1 MITIAELNHE
11 VVVLFRQHLLPL
23 SNTLTEMLNK
33 HYSHQTERRGC
44 GYTQSTRLLAEFINQ
59 PRNTEDNKDHCI
71 FDDYKI
77 NQLKSKFPMLKQYG
91 LALEDWRN
99 LDISSQVIHFLKEHQ
114 NTTDP
119 IIDQLRQEIK
129 FQHDLRHISEQAKLE
144 ESHLICQLIADII
157 LPIEN
162 LTDQYV
168 ELVNSQAKPKVG
180 SCPMAE
186 DFFLQIAHHRILRQG
201 SINIFVDHQQRPILL
216 EKMNMGDNHSCISL
230 VPVLINGVRLPA
242 GSLFSLDYDLE
253 QIADKRPNKQVR
265 GYIIPVEAVT
275 FWFLRITTLAISPEN
290 RPRAFTTHFKQQVDN
305 HLFSPETT
313 KLSQLV
319 DIANEQI

>member
-1 MITIAELNHE
+1 
-11 VVVLFRQHLLPL
+11 
-23 SNTLTEMLNK
+23 
-33 HYSHQTERRGC
+33 
-44 GYTQSTRLLAEFINQ
+44 
-59 PRNTEDNKDHCI
+59 
-71 FDDYKI
+71 
-77 NQLKSKFPMLKQYG
+77 MLKQYG

-265 GYIIPVEAVT
+265 GISFLLKPLHFGSYVSPLWRLALKTVQELLRPILNNRLII
-275 FWFLRITTLAISPEN
+275 IYLAQKPPSYPNWLILQTSKF
-290 RPRAFTTHFKQQVDN
+290 R
-305 HLFSPETT
+305 
-313 KLSQLV
+313 
-319 DIANEQI
+319 